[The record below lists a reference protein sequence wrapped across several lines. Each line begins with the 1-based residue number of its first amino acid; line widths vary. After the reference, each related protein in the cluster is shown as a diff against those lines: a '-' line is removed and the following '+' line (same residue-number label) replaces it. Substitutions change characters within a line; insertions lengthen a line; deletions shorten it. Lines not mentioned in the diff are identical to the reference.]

1 MKKILSM
8 MLFLSAFLFAE
19 NLTVEGKLSEI
30 PGKMP
35 SNDLY
40 NYVYVL
46 KYKVTKV
53 VDGKFDG
60 KEILVGVY
68 NPLVARGQVKD
79 KMADKS
85 KGDVRAFKVGDKH
98 TLKLVKLEGNYDGA
112 VEDEYFD
119 DESERYLAVE
129 VLKSK

>member
-1 MKKILSM
+1 

-35 SNDLY
+35 PNDLY

-53 VDGKFDG
+53 VEGKFDG
-60 KEILVGVY
+60 KEILIGVY
-68 NPLVARGQVKD
+68 NPLIARGQVKD

-119 DESERYLAVE
+119 DESEGYLAVE

>member
-35 SNDLY
+35 PNDLY

-53 VDGKFDG
+53 VEGKFDG
-60 KEILVGVY
+60 KEILIGVY
-68 NPLVARGQVKD
+68 NPLIARGQVKD

>member
-8 MLFLSAFLFAE
+8 ILFLSAFLFAE

-35 SNDLY
+35 PNDLY

-53 VDGKFDG
+53 VEGKFDG

-68 NPLVARGQVKD
+68 NPLIARGQVKD

-85 KGDVRAFKVGDKH
+85 KGDVRAFRVGDKH

>member
-8 MLFLSAFLFAE
+8 MLFFSAFLFAE

-35 SNDLY
+35 PNDLY

-53 VDGKFDG
+53 VEGKFDG

-68 NPLVARGQVKD
+68 NPLIARGQVKD

>member
-8 MLFLSAFLFAE
+8 MLILSAFLFAE
-19 NLTVEGKLSEI
+19 NLRVEGKLSEI

-35 SNDLY
+35 PNDLY

-53 VDGKFDG
+53 VEGKFDG

-68 NPLVARGQVKD
+68 NPLIARGQVKD